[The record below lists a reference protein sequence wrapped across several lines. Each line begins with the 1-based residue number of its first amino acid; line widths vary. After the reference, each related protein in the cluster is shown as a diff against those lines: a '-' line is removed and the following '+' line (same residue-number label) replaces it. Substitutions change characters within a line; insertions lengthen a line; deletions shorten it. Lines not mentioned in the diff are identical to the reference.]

1 MKPNRIILCA
11 DDYAISPGTSRVI
24 ADLVRGG
31 RINAVSCMAAMPGW
45 PADAAMLV
53 AASAEQRGVEI
64 GLHLTLS
71 DETPLGPLSC
81 LDSAGRLPD
90 PDKLLRLCLARKIDP
105 AEFTEEIDRQ
115 FIAFRQA
122 VGRAPD
128 FVDAHQHVHLYPI
141 LRSLV
146 ADAVVRHAPAA
157 WVRVPTDTL
166 PAMLS
171 RPFRGKALGSALH
184 AIGFRRLLRRKGLR
198 FNRSFA
204 GHYDFGTGYAG
215 YFARFFAKPSDFHVV
230 MCHPG
235 AGDLA
240 GDSIAPARQS
250 EAIVLSHA
258 TIQWQPFSARL
269 AS

>member
-1 MKPNRIILCA
+1 MKSSRIILCA

-24 ADLVRGG
+24 ANLVRQG

-53 AASAEQRGVEI
+53 AAAAEQPGVEI

-71 DETPLGPLSC
+71 DEAPIGALSC

-90 PDKLLRLCLARKIDP
+90 PDKLLRLCLTRKIDP
-105 AEFTEEIDRQ
+105 AEFAAEIDRQ
-115 FIAFRQA
+115 FAAFRKA

-128 FVDAHQHVHLYPI
+128 FIDAHQHVHLYPI
-141 LRSLV
+141 LRTLV
-146 ADAVVRHAPAA
+146 ADAVLNHAPTA

-166 PAMLS
+166 SAMLR
-171 RPFRGKALGSALH
+171 RPFRGKAIGSAIH
-184 AIGFRRLLRRKGLR
+184 SIGFRRMLRRKGLR

-204 GHYDFGTGYAG
+204 GHYDFGTGYADC
-215 YFARFFAKPSDFHVV
+215 FTRFFVKPSDFHVV

-235 AGDLA
+235 AADLA
-240 GDSIAPARQS
+240 GDAIAPARQA
-250 EAIVLSHA
+250 EAAVLSRA
-258 TIQWQPFSARL
+258 SIRWQPFSARF
-269 AS
+269 A